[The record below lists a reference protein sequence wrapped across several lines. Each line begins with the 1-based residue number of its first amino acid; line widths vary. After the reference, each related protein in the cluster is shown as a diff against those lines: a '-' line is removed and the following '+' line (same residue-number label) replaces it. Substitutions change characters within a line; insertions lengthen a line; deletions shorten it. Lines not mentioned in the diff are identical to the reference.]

1 MALTIIDKLGQVKGC
16 TVYACKDGI
25 PESVPSTIDAEIT
38 LPQIAHPTASIQ
50 AMGDMDVPDQTRV
63 NSMSASISCEPSVI
77 QSKLMG
83 YGIQDYV
90 IKWAQ
95 EIVRPNGL
103 IDIVPFAAF
112 ISGIPSEDVSS
123 TVNVGSDTKGT
134 ISIAVTK
141 YRLTQDG
148 KELRYIDKIKGICKI
163 GGVDYRAKINQVL

>member
-16 TVYACKDGI
+16 TVYACKSGI
-25 PESVPSTIDAEIT
+25 PEAVPSTIDAEIT
-38 LPQIAHPTASIQ
+38 LPQIVHPTASIQ
-50 AMGDMDVPDQTRV
+50 AMGDLEIPDQSRV
-63 NSMSASISCEPSVI
+63 NSMSATISCEPSVI
-77 QSKLMG
+77 QTKLLG
-83 YGIQDYV
+83 YGVQDYV

-95 EIVRPNGL
+95 EIVKPNGL
-103 IDIVPFAAF
+103 VDIVPFAAF

-148 KELRYIDKIKGICKI
+148 KEIRYVDRIKGVLKI
-163 GGVDYRAKINQVL
+163 GGVDYRAKVNQVL

>member
-16 TVYACKDGI
+16 TVYACKAGI
-25 PESVPSTIDAEIT
+25 PESEPCTIDSEIT

-50 AMGDMDVPDQTRV
+50 SMGDLDIPDQSRV

-83 YGIQDYV
+83 YGVQDYV

-95 EIVRPNGL
+95 EVVKPSGL
-103 IDIVPFAAF
+103 VDIVPFVAY

-123 TVNVGSDTKGT
+123 TVNVGNDTKGT
-134 ISIAVTK
+134 INIAVTK
-141 YRLTQDG
+141 YRLVQDG
-148 KELRYIDKIKGICKI
+148 KEIRYVDKIKGVCKI
-163 GGVDYRAKINQVL
+163 NGVDYRAKINQVL